1 MKKRRCLIPVNA
13 FYEWPKE
20 GKPPKQPYAF
30 ELSSGNLFAFAGIWD
45 ACKDGE
51 GHWLQS
57 YAIVT
62 TEANELMARI
72 HPRMPVILHSRDY
85 DRWLNREEHR
95 TATARSV
102 ATIRVG
108 GYGDA

>member
-1 MKKRRCLIPVNA
+1 MSWKLSRTVLRGAVGGNA
-13 FYEWPKE
+13 DRLLDSKE

-45 ACKDGE
+45 AWKDRE

-62 TEANELMARI
+62 TEANELMLI
-72 HPRMPVILHSRDY
+72 VK
-85 DRWLNREEHR
+85 WN
-95 TATARSV
+95 
-102 ATIRVG
+102 
-108 GYGDA
+108 